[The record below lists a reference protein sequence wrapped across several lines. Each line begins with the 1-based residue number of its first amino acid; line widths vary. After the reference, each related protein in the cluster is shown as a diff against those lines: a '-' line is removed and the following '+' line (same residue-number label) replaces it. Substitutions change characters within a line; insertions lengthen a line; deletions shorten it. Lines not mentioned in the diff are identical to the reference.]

1 MEQQNY
7 NKEKL
12 NLLFVIL
19 ASFLIGNALLAELIG
34 SKMFSVNKL
43 LNIPPE
49 GFSLSGLNLFGFQ
62 MNMSIGI
69 LMWPLVFI
77 LSDLVNEYFGKTGV
91 KRISV
96 LAAVLIG
103 YTSIILL
110 SAAKLPPADFW
121 LSLNNVD
128 PDGNPLNI
136 NHAWT
141 MIFSQSVGIIVG
153 SITAFLIGQLI
164 DAYTFHWLRSIT
176 GHKALWLRAT
186 GSTIVSQ
193 LIDSFVILFIAFF
206 ILGNWNMKQVLE
218 VGLMQYL
225 YKISFAI
232 VLTPLI
238 YLIHFVIDRYLGK
251 HESEAIIEQTD
262 KNW

>member
-7 NKEKL
+7 NKDKL
-12 NLLFVIL
+12 NYLFFIL
-19 ASFLIGNALLAELIG
+19 AACLIGNALLAELIG
-34 SKMFSVNKL
+34 SKIFSVNKL
-43 LNIPPE
+43 FEIPPE
-49 GFSLSGLNLFGFQ
+49 GFNLAGIHLFGSQ

-77 LSDLVNEYFGKTGV
+77 LSDLVNEYFGKKGV

-96 LAAVLIG
+96 LASVLIA
-103 YTSIILL
+103 YTSIILI

-153 SITAFLIGQLI
+153 S
-164 DAYTFHWLRSIT
+164 
-176 GHKALWLRAT
+176 
-186 GSTIVSQ
+186 
-193 LIDSFVILFIAFF
+193 
-206 ILGNWNMKQVLE
+206 
-218 VGLMQYL
+218 
-225 YKISFAI
+225 
-232 VLTPLI
+232 
-238 YLIHFVIDRYLGK
+238 
-251 HESEAIIEQTD
+251 
-262 KNW
+262 